1 MEAITA
7 EIITNEKKRDARGHR
22 LYDQERKERI
32 LEGYDKSGLTQ
43 KAYARK
49 EGIKYST
56 LVYWLQNWRRGPQR
70 ARRPQVKFTE
80 LPVPT
85 AAMSCRLEVVL
96 PDGTLVRG
104 SDARELAAL
113 LTFLRA

>member
-7 EIITNEKKRDARGHR
+7 EVITGEKKRDARGHR

-43 KAYARK
+43 KAYARR

-56 LVYWLQNWRRGPQR
+56 LVYWLQNWRRGPR
-70 ARRPQVKFTE
+70 VARRPQIKFTE
-80 LPVPT
+80 LAVPT
-85 AAMSCRLEVVL
+85 LAAGGRLEVVL
-96 PDGTLVRG
+96 ADGTLVRG
-104 SDARELAAL
+104 NDARELAAL
-113 LTFLRA
+113 VTFLRA